1 MCLIIFAHQADP
13 RYRLI
18 VAANRDEFFA
28 RATNHAHF
36 WTEFDKKPQILA
48 GKDLVAGGTWLGL
61 TRSGRFAAVTNIRD
75 PSEPEKKPKSRGQL
89 TLDFLAGD
97 QSPLDYC
104 GMLQEHFNEF
114 AGYNLLVGDKH
125 SMCYVNNFEEKLIE
139 LKPGIYGLSNGL
151 LNSSWPKIEKGR
163 DSLKEL
169 LTSDVQ
175 EDSVSTDRLI
185 DMMNARSL
193 VKVDDLPDTGIPKE
207 LEHRL
212 SPAFIQNQQRQY
224 GTLCTSAVII
234 ENLGVSRFSEQN
246 YDKSGK
252 ATERIF
258 FEFNLV

>member
-13 RYRLI
+13 RYRLV

-28 RATNHAHF
+28 RPTNHAHF
-36 WTEFDKKPQILA
+36 WTESDKKSQILA
-48 GKDLVAGGTWLGL
+48 GKDIVAGGTWLGL
-61 TRSGRFAAVTNIRD
+61 TRSGRFAAVTNFRD
-75 PSEPEKKPKSRGQL
+75 PSQPEKKPKSRGQL
-89 TLDFLAGD
+89 TLDFLAGN

-104 GMLQEHFNEF
+104 GMLQEHLDEF
-114 AGYNLLVGDKH
+114 AGYNLLVGDQH

-151 LNSSWPKIEKGR
+151 LNSSWPKVEKGR
-163 DSLKEL
+163 DSLKAL
-169 LTSDVQ
+169 LASDVQ

-185 DMMNARSL
+185 DMMNDRSL
-193 VKVDDLPDTGIPKE
+193 VKVEDLPDTGIPKE
-207 LEHRL
+207 LEHSL

-224 GTLCTSAVII
+224 GTLCTSAVIF

-246 YDKSGK
+246 YDNSGM